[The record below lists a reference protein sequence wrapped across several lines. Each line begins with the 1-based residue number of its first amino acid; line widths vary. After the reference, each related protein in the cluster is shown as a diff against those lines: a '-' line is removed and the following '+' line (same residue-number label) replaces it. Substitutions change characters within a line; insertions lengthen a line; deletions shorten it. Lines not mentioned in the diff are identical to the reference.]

1 MDRPLDDVISD
12 RQGRR
17 TRGGR
22 PRRQD
27 RWMRDDSRKMNGRSE
42 STNPDIDWIH
52 DKYEDE
58 PQSRR
63 PYRGGRYSRI
73 DRYSPEREV
82 MPAGA
87 RLRVDNLHYD
97 LTEDDLEELF
107 NRIGP
112 VQTLSIRFDRAGR
125 SSGTAFVTYESLLD
139 ARQAV
144 RSFDGANAN
153 GQPIRLTLMPSGPS
167 ASSADI
173 GIRGRA
179 GGAAPRNPFDTAVKP
194 GRSLFERIEEPDRS
208 RGGSGRRSRSRS
220 PGALRRTNISKPPP
234 EGVDRYVPSGNS
246 SSRRRRS
253 RTRSPPRGRR
263 SPVGGSRGR
272 RDNRDR
278 DGGGRPVVN
287 GRPRKTQEELD
298 KEMEDYWGGSK
309 DQAPQAGNGIVQN
322 GTLGA
327 ADAAV
332 AEVTMD
338 DGDIDMIE

>member
-1 MDRPLDDVISD
+1 
-12 RQGRR
+12 
-17 TRGGR
+17 
-22 PRRQD
+22 
-27 RWMRDDSRKMNGRSE
+27 MRDDSRKMNGRSD
-42 STNPDIDWIH
+42 STNADIDWIH

-63 PYRGGRYSRI
+63 PYRGGRFNRI

-97 LTEDDLEELF
+97 LTEDDLDELF

-125 SSGTAFVTYESLLD
+125 SSGTAFVTYESLAD

-167 ASSADI
+167 ASGGEI

-179 GGAAPRNPFDTAVKP
+179 AGVAPRNPFDTAVKP
-194 GRSLFERIEEPDRS
+194 GRSLFERIEEPDRR
-208 RGGSGRRSRSRS
+208 RGASRRSRSRS
-220 PGALRRTNISKPPP
+220 PGAPRRTNISKPPP

-246 SSRRRRS
+246 SRRRRS
-253 RTRSPPRGRR
+253 RTRSPREGGRGR
-263 SPVGGSRGR
+263 SPIGSSRGR
-272 RDNRDR
+272 RDR
-278 DGGGRPVVN
+278 DGRAVVN

-298 KEMEDYWGGSK
+298 KEMEDYWGSK
-309 DQAPQAGNGIVQN
+309 DETAAAAAGGVAPQAVGN
-322 GTLGA
+322 GTLQNGA
-327 ADAAV
+327 PPALAGAAV

-338 DGDIDMIE
+338 DADIEMIE